1 MAMFVPVKIMTIL
14 MSVIFVLSTKTGFC
28 MKQTGT
34 CVPFCTE
41 SECITVNYDRVDFK
55 TAREG
60 CHDRNGELVTFQRE
74 TDKNTLDILSQ
85 ELNGD
90 FWIGLRLPAS
100 ACSNLSTPLRGYE
113 WTSDSADRG
122 FFSASNTWKNSV
134 EVCSPRCV
142 SLSNDQKWTERL
154 CLEKTDGFLC
164 RTKHKDACQAQEL
177 SDAVVFPSM
186 DGCLSGLCEHTCTDV
201 KGGYKC
207 SCFKGY
213 ISDSKDP
220 RQCKMHCAQ
229 QKCPAICDG
238 HTDSACSCPVGFI
251 ATDKICE
258 DIDECS
264 MEQCDQ
270 ECKNTFGS
278 FVCSCKEGFVLKDEV
293 KCIKTPISIGV
304 VKPARNNTL
313 QSSAA
318 ASSGFLWLWIFV
330 AVPVVVLILVIRFYV
345 VKRQKCREQNSI
357 QQSTVPVDNV
367 KCFQYKI

>member
-1 MAMFVPVKIMTIL
+1 MFVSVKVVTIL
-14 MSVIFVLSTKTGFC
+14 MLVIFVLSSKTGFC

-41 SECITVNYDRVDFK
+41 SKCITVNYDRVDFG
-55 TAREG
+55 TAEDR

-74 TDKNTLDILSQ
+74 TDKNILDMLSQ
-85 ELNGD
+85 ELYGD

-113 WTSDSADRG
+113 WTSDGADRG
-122 FFSASNTWKNSV
+122 FVSASNTWKNSV

-154 CLEKTDGFLC
+154 CLEETDGFLC

-177 SDAVVFPSM
+177 SDPVVFPSV
-186 DGCLSGLCEHTCTDV
+186 DGCSSGLCEHTCTV
-201 KGGYKC
+201 VEGGYTC

-229 QKCPAICDG
+229 QKCPAICDR
-238 HTDSACSCPVGFI
+238 HTDSSCFCPDGFV
-251 ATDKICE
+251 ASEKICE
-258 DIDECS
+258 DINECL
-264 MEQCDQ
+264 MDGCDQ

-293 KCIKTPISIGV
+293 KCIHETPIVVSI
-304 VKPARNNTL
+304 VKPAQNNTL
-313 QSSAA
+313 ESSAA
-318 ASSGFLWLWIFV
+318 SGGLLWLWIFIAV
-330 AVPVVVLILVIRFYV
+330 AVVVLVLVVRFYV
-345 VKRQKCREQNSI
+345 VKRQKYREQNSI
-357 QQSTVPVDNV
+357 QQSALPVDNV
-367 KCFQYKI
+367 VCFQ